1 MEDVVRNIK
10 MKLEKLTLKNFKSI
24 KNAEISLTNK
34 SIIIGAN
41 ASGKSNL
48 ISALKFINYIL
59 LYGIDDAVSLLGGF
73 DNLINLNSLKNE
85 TIDINFSFLLE
96 NDNWYRSFNKSYII
110 RPSKLGYNLSLGR
123 KGNNQFKVI
132 SDEMI
137 ITFALGES
145 KNKKKFLK
153 DNDTQL
159 GAFTIKFAKNGRTV
173 KSDIIENNTPLT
185 DREIENER
193 SINFYKIIIKEDKKE
208 LILNSIRYFLPPIY
222 INNNE
227 LFKIYDFDPKL
238 LKTPSQITSK
248 HNLEEDGANIGVV
261 LERLLRDKTNKK
273 TLLNLLTTSLPNI
286 NRIEIKKNIDKSVAY
301 QMIEKFS
308 NKPLYSQ
315 FLSDGTV
322 SMLALVIAL
331 YFNEDEN
338 IIILEEPERNL
349 HPQVIRKLVEMINE
363 VSRDKQII
371 ITTHNS
377 EIIKNS
383 SLDELICMR
392 RNNNGESQ
400 IYRPQDKPM
409 ILSFL
414 KNDLGLDDLFLDGI
428 L

>member
-10 MKLEKLTLKNFKSI
+10 MKLKKLTLKNFKSI

-193 SINFYKIIIKEDKKE
+193 SINFYKIII
-208 LILNSIRYFLPPIY
+208 N
-222 INNNE
+222 
-227 LFKIYDFDPKL
+227 
-238 LKTPSQITSK
+238 
-248 HNLEEDGANIGVV
+248 
-261 LERLLRDKTNKK
+261 
-273 TLLNLLTTSLPNI
+273 
-286 NRIEIKKNIDKSVAY
+286 
-301 QMIEKFS
+301 
-308 NKPLYSQ
+308 
-315 FLSDGTV
+315 
-322 SMLALVIAL
+322 
-331 YFNEDEN
+331 
-338 IIILEEPERNL
+338 
-349 HPQVIRKLVEMINE
+349 
-363 VSRDKQII
+363 
-371 ITTHNS
+371 
-377 EIIKNS
+377 
-383 SLDELICMR
+383 
-392 RNNNGESQ
+392 
-400 IYRPQDKPM
+400 
-409 ILSFL
+409 
-414 KNDLGLDDLFLDGI
+414 
-428 L
+428 

>member
-1 MEDVVRNIK
+1 